1 MALAALP
8 FCGLCVLA
16 VSGRYIPDHPMD
28 LLTQLTALYQDAFHA
43 SPIHVCSPG
52 RVNLIGEHTD
62 YNEGFVLPAA
72 IDKAIYLAVGP
83 RSDKAI
89 HLIAHDLQETHV
101 GSLDDIKPVHTWADY
116 ILGVVAQLR
125 MAGHELGGFNCV
137 FGGTIPIGAGL
148 SSSAALEN
156 GVGFALNELYQ
167 LGLDRITLLKL
178 SQRAENDFVGAKVGI
193 MDMFASMMGRAG
205 HVIKID
211 CRSLDYT
218 YAPLRMD
225 GIRIVLCDSQ
235 VKHSLVTSEYNT
247 RRAECESGVQS
258 LKAFYPEI
266 HSLRDVTMEMLDL
279 HLHDTNPLIYRRCA
293 YVVQENQRL
302 LDGVAA
308 LEADDI
314 NTFGQLM
321 YGSHEGLSKWY
332 EVSCPE
338 LDILVDIARHQPGV
352 LGARMM
358 GGGFGGCTI
367 NLVREAD
374 LDQFTSLITEQYKAR
389 TGKDTYI
396 HVCKIEDGTH
406 IISPAVSH

>member
-1 MALAALP
+1 
-8 FCGLCVLA
+8 
-16 VSGRYIPDHPMD
+16 MD
-28 LLTQLTALYQDAFHA
+28 LLTQLTASYRATFHDN
-43 SPIHVCSPG
+43 PLLVCSPG

-83 RSDKAI
+83 RPDDEI
-89 HLIAHDLQETHV
+89 HLIAHDLQETHT
-101 GSLDDIKPVHTWADY
+101 GSLAALIPTHTWADY
-116 ILGVVAQLR
+116 LLGVVAQLR
-125 MAGHELGGFNCV
+125 LTGHQPGGFNCV
-137 FGGTIPIGAGL
+137 FGGTIPLGAGL

-156 GVGFALNELYQ
+156 GIGFALNELYQ
-167 LGLDRITLLKL
+167 LGLDRIALLKL

-193 MDMFASMMGRAG
+193 MDMFASMMSRAG
-205 HVIKID
+205 HVIKLD

-218 YAPLRMD
+218 YAPLQME
-225 GIRIVLCDSQ
+225 GIRVVLCDSQ

-247 RRAECESGVQS
+247 RRAECESGVRF
-258 LKAFYPEI
+258 LKTFYPDVN
-266 HSLRDVTMEMLDL
+266 SLRDVTMAMLDR
-279 HLHDTNPLIYRRCA
+279 HLRDTQPLIYRRCA
-293 YVVQENQRL
+293 YVVQENGRL

-308 LEADDI
+308 LEANDI
-314 NTFGQLM
+314 DAFGQLM
-321 YGSHEGLSKWY
+321 YGSHEGLSRWY

-338 LDILVDIARHQPGV
+338 LDTLVDIARHQPGV

-367 NLVREAD
+367 NLVREEA
-374 LDQFTSLITEQYKAR
+374 LDAFMTVITKQYKVS

-406 IISPAVSH
+406 VINSI

>member
-1 MALAALP
+1 
-8 FCGLCVLA
+8 
-16 VSGRYIPDHPMD
+16 MD
-28 LLTQLTALYQDAFHA
+28 LLAQLTASYQNAFHA
-43 SPIHVCSPG
+43 RPLLICSPG

-72 IDKAIYLAVGP
+72 IDRAIYLAVGP
-83 RSDKAI
+83 RSDRAI
-89 HLIAHDLQETHV
+89 HLVAHDLGETHT
-101 GSLDDIKPVHTWADY
+101 GSLDTLTPTHTWADY
-116 ILGVVAQLR
+116 ILGVVAQFRL
-125 MAGHELGGFNCV
+125 AGHSVGGFNCV
-137 FGGTIPIGAGL
+137 FSGTIPMGAGL

-167 LGLDRITLLKL
+167 AGLERVALVRI

-205 HVIKID
+205 HVIKLD
-211 CRSLDYT
+211 CRSLDYA

-225 GIRIVLCDSQ
+225 GIRIVLCDSR

-247 RRAECESGVQS
+247 RRAECESGVRL
-258 LKAFYPEI
+258 LKPFYPDI
-266 HSLRDVTMEMLDL
+266 NSLRDVTMPMLDR
-279 HLHDTNPLIYRRCA
+279 HLRATEPLLYRRCA
-293 YVVQENQRL
+293 YVVQENGRV

-308 LEADDI
+308 LEADDLDA
-314 NTFGQLM
+314 FGQLM
-321 YGSHEGLSKWY
+321 YGSHEGLSRWY

-338 LDILVDIARHQPGV
+338 LDTLVDIARRQPGV

-367 NLVREAD
+367 NLVRAER
-374 LDQFTSLITEQYKAR
+374 LDAFMGVITKQYKAS

-406 IISPAVSH
+406 IIQSDLTQFNHEILH